1 MRIRPLGPLE
11 SERFRAIKHIFK
23 YISAPAHKSK
33 ESSGELEPRALSML
47 GKHPTTELH
56 IHSYFYFET
65 RSHDIVQI
73 VLELAL

>member
-1 MRIRPLGPLE
+1 MATQISQVILCLHHLSTGIAGVSLRDWSAGLVCAMRWLWGL
-11 SERFRAIKHIFK
+11 
-23 YISAPAHKSK
+23 
-33 ESSGELEPRALSML
+33 L